1 MSVEQKGT
9 PTMTELYLI
18 RHGKHLTGLE
28 DGKYLDQGLTPGGAR
43 QAERLR
49 DRLATTGEIKADML
63 IASTLPRARQTA
75 EMLAPALGLPVTL
88 DADFEEW
95 RTEDGSLSPEEFA
108 AKAEGIPDGQMPF
121 FRWVPGCENWLEFSI
136 RADTTFNRIVHEH
149 AGKTLVIVCHANVI
163 EASMAFFMGLS
174 GAPLQ
179 RLNVLPGHTSITH
192 WVQEPPMRGFL
203 SEWVLDYYN
212 DRTHLRGLGKDE

>member
-1 MSVEQKGT
+1 
-9 PTMTELYLI
+9 MTELYLI
-18 RHGKHLTGLE
+18 RHGDYRIGLE
-28 DGKYLDQGLTPGGAR
+28 DGKYLDQGLTPLGVR

-49 DRLATTGEIKADML
+49 DRLAQTGEIKADVL
-63 IASTLPRARQTA
+63 IASPLPRARQTA
-75 EMLAPALGLPVTL
+75 EIVVPALDVPVTL

-95 RTEDGSLSPEEFA
+95 RNEDGSLSPEEFV
-108 AKAEGIPDGQMPF
+108 AKGEAIPEGQMPF

-136 RADTTFNRIVHEH
+136 RADTTFNRVVQEH

-179 RLNVLPGHTSITH
+179 RLNVLPGHASITH
-192 WVQEPPMRGFL
+192 WVKEPLLRGFL

-212 DRTHLRGLGKDE
+212 DRTHLRGLEQ